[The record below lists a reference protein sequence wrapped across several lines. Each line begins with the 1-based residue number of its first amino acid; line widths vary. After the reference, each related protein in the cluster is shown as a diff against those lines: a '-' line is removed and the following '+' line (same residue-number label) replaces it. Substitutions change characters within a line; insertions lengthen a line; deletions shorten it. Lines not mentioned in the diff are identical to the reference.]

1 LHYKAISKHGPVYG
15 FGQTWMISGRGII
28 FAPDDELELGM
39 TAEIVIDW
47 PRLLDDRIR
56 LQLVLQV
63 TTTGTQ
69 DGVAEARILAYDFRI
84 RGPVEAE
91 QRAEA
96 TGVG

>member
-1 LHYKAISKHGPVYG
+1 
-15 FGQTWMISGRGII
+15 MISGRGII

-69 DGVAEARILAYDFRI
+69 GGVSRGAHSGVPFPHPWAGGSGAES
-84 RGPVEAE
+84 
-91 QRAEA
+91 
-96 TGVG
+96 